1 MRHVS
6 DDERRARLAVRH
18 ALAPAFRVESP
29 EAATRA
35 MTVLHATE
43 PASVYLSCWARVE
56 SLEVADVE
64 RALYVDRSLVKQLSM
79 RRTLFVFPR
88 ELLPAAWGSA
98 SARVAGFERV
108 RMSKDVVKAGLAEDG
123 DDWLDRARAGVLAVL
138 TDAPEGM
145 PAIKV
150 RQVVPMIDVKVTA
163 SSASSSTAAGPAG
176 FAPASRVL
184 THLGATAD
192 IVRGVNTGHWRTSRP
207 SWTLMRHWLDEVP
220 VPWDAADGY
229 RELVRRW
236 LHTFGPGTEDDL
248 VWWLGATKTV
258 VRAALA
264 ELDAVEVSLEA
275 NEANEAKLGG
285 TGWLLPDDL
294 DEVPDPDSW
303 VALLPV
309 LDPSVMG
316 WRGRDFYLDSA
327 KLRDQLFD
335 RNGNAGTTVWV
346 DGRVVGRWVRDDA
359 GVVEVRLL
367 ERVSARARRSL
378 DAEAA
383 RLTEWLGGIR
393 IRTVLPSPSMES
405 DPPTTQVAE

>member
-18 ALAPAFRVESP
+18 ALAPSFRVDCP
-29 EAATRA
+29 EKATRA

-43 PASVYLSCWARVE
+43 PATVYLSCWARVE
-56 SLEVADVE
+56 SLEIADVD
-64 RALYVDRSLVKQLSM
+64 RALYVDRNLVKQLAM

-98 SARVAGFERV
+98 SARVAGFERA
-108 RMSKDVVKAGLAEDG
+108 RIAKDVVKTGLADDG
-123 DDWLDRARAGVLAVL
+123 DDWLDRARAEVLAVL
-138 TDAPEGM
+138 ADAPEGRS
-145 PAIKV
+145 AIEV
-150 RQVVPMIDVKVTA
+150 RQAVPMIDVKVA
-163 SSASSSTAAGPAG
+163 VSASSVWS
-176 FAPASRVL
+176 ASRVL

-207 SWTLMRHWLDEVP
+207 RWTLTRHWLDDVP

-275 NEANEAKLGG
+275 NGAKLGG

-294 DEVPDPDSW
+294 DEVPDPGSW
-303 VALLPV
+303 VALLPM
-309 LDPSVMG
+309 LDPTVMG
-316 WRGRDFYLDSA
+316 WRGRDFYLGSA
-327 KLRDQLFD
+327 KLCDQLFD
-335 RNGNAGTTVWV
+335 RNGNAGSTVWV
-346 DGRVVGRWVRDDA
+346 DGRVVGCWVQDDA
-359 GVVEVRLL
+359 GVVQVRIL

-383 RLTEWLGGIR
+383 RLTEWLGGLR
-393 IRTVLPSPSMES
+393 IRTVLPSPSTKS